1 MGQRQD
7 CGTGVIYTHV
17 AAAVLAGGI
26 AFAGGW
32 KVHAWKTGSEQ
43 AADIEAAAE
52 SARLKG
58 SALLQSTARTDR
70 ETTARLRTAEAAALD
85 ARSDLERLRNETD
98 AIAAA
103 AHSSASGCADS
114 AGLERVSGLLSEGSG
129 LVEEGAKRVERLAA
143 EKAGLQQD
151 AADLRAVLLQSQTL
165 K

>member
-32 KVHAWKTGSEQ
+32 KVHAWKADSEQ
-43 AADIEAAAE
+43 AASIEAAAE

-58 SALLQSTARTDR
+58 SALQNSAARTDL

-85 ARSDLERLRNETD
+85 ARSDLDRLRNEAATV
-98 AIAAA
+98 AAA
-103 AHSSASGCADS
+103 DPGSTGCADDGRLERI
-114 AGLERVSGLLSEGSG
+114 AGLLAEGAS
-129 LVEEGAKRVERLAA
+129 LAEEGGRRVDRLAA

-151 AADLRAVLLQSQTL
+151 AAELRRVLLSDDAL

>member
-43 AADIEAAAE
+43 ATAIEAAAE

-85 ARSDLERLRNETD
+85 ARSDLDRLRNEAATV
-98 AIAAA
+98 AAA
-103 AHSSASGCADS
+103 DPGSTGCADD
-114 AGLERVSGLLSEGSG
+114 GRLERESQDYSQ
-129 LVEEGAKRVERLAA
+129 RVRAWLKKAA
-143 EKAGLQQD
+143 GELI
-151 AADLRAVLLQSQTL
+151 DLRQRKPGCNKTRPNSGACS
-165 K
+165 